1 MLEIYV
7 DADACPVKGEILRVA
22 GRHGLK
28 TWMVSDGG
36 VRPSASPLVELVI
49 VPSGMDAADD
59 WIAARI
65 GAGDIALTADTPL
78 AARCI
83 AKGARVLRFN
93 GRPFDAQSIG
103 PIGNSIVGSIGGGVG
118 GQILQALIPALTGD
132 AAGGLDAGAVVGN
145 LVGGGVA
152 GAVLTG
158 IVGLIK
164 YKMAA

>member
-103 PIGNSIVGSIGGGVG
+103 GALATRDLMAHLRETGEITGGPPPFTK
-118 GQILQALIPALTGD
+118 QDRSRFLSA
-132 AAGGLDAGAVVGN
+132 LDAV
-145 LVGGGVA
+145 LVRLTRA
-152 GAVLTG
+152 GFGQRT
-158 IVGLIK
+158 
-164 YKMAA
+164 

>member
-103 PIGNSIVGSIGGGVG
+103 GALATRDLMAHLRETAEITGGPPPFTK
-118 GQILQALIPALTGD
+118 QD
-132 AAGGLDAGAVVGN
+132 RSRFLDALETA
-145 LVGGGVA
+145 
-152 GAVLTG
+152 
-158 IVGLIK
+158 IQ
-164 YKMAA
+164 AAKRERR

>member
-59 WIAARI
+59 WIAERI

-93 GRPFDAQSIG
+93 GRPFDPQSIG
-103 PIGNSIVGSIGGGVG
+103 GALATRDLMAHLRETGEITGGPPPFTK
-118 GQILQALIPALTGD
+118 QD
-132 AAGGLDAGAVVGN
+132 RSRFLDALETA
-145 LVGGGVA
+145 
-152 GAVLTG
+152 
-158 IVGLIK
+158 IQ
-164 YKMAA
+164 AAKRERR